1 MSRVASHS
9 SSVLFDDH
17 SSIFAFDEPGG
28 GMNLELDDHDA
39 PMDAWNLQDDRS
51 LDSDESRSEDF
62 DMYRDFYNM
71 DQVPKQPEAELAP
84 NSVGGVPPMAARPK
98 SHPLVHIPTQHD
110 PSAYSH
116 DIHHLHD
123 SFLAGDELKG
133 QSFMFGPNDSFM
145 ELAPLGP
152 EYTAEEHER
161 MTRAYRRGER
171 LRKQKRL
178 CGAWLR
184 GERRCFGWLGRG
196 SVLIF
201 LFIFMAFL
209 AVLLYFVIPRAPG
222 TCSAT
227 NCADIDLVTHEALTA
242 ATKKSDIELTP
253 IPKGFKMNGTLH
265 FRVDYTNGWI
275 PVHLLSLTTQ
285 VKLAKTNKVIGHGTV
300 PSQWIPGHKTSDLK
314 VPISFSH
321 KSVNQTGDDTQ
332 LTIQD
337 ACAHLYQGVRRP
349 SMDFRIHVKM
359 DLGGIVSPHEKDLTL
374 NNVDCPWEFPN

>member
-1 MSRVASHS
+1 
-9 SSVLFDDH
+9 
-17 SSIFAFDEPGG
+17 
-28 GMNLELDDHDA
+28 MNLELDDHDA

-51 LDSDESRSEDF
+51 LESDESRSEDF

-71 DQVPKQPEAELAP
+71 DQVPKQLEAEVAP
-84 NSVGGVPPMAARPK
+84 SSVGGVPPMTARPK

-116 DIHHLHD
+116 DMHHLHD
-123 SFLAGDELKG
+123 SFLAGDALKG

-201 LFIFMAFL
+201 LFIFMALL

-374 NNVDCPWEFPN
+374 NNVECPWEFPN